1 MNNIYYQKSV
11 TFLVQLNKKNW
22 VSTCIHLNKLKSN
35 QREIKTYDVSTGL
48 KPFVTLLHYDHPQS
62 IEDAYGGFLS
72 PKVV

>member
-1 MNNIYYQKSV
+1 
-11 TFLVQLNKKNW
+11 